1 MSNQFLHMQKLAGL
15 ITEGEYKIK
24 LTEAENIVSKIDQN
38 LNKVESLPAIK
49 QAAEKIMDDP
59 KLLNQFQQALSN
71 MGVDLNLMKE
81 DEGETIDSSDISKI
95 VSAVQSQASQLK
107 EDYQYEL
114 PPGASDEEKAE
125 YMKKYPEAKKY
136 QDAGQFAPIVMG
148 LGLTSPYWLQLL
160 PPDLITKVGEALG
173 MSAYGGGMVI
183 AGVATTIAA
192 IATYMISRIP
202 KYNVKKESKL
212 NEGTLRNKIKEI
224 IHSSLGEAK
233 KKKKDVAPQED
244 VDINVDAEEA
254 PAPDETSTDDTL
266 APTDMGG
273 GSEVDIDPKVK
284 SIQDYLQKAYANAK
298 SLGDE
303 KLMTQ
308 IGNTITMVVRNQ
320 VLGGQAVAES
330 LNENTEPDSVVSQE
344 ARNMFYDGVG
354 KIMNDLYENG
364 IKDDDVITSY
374 LSEEGGLLGDAIEA
388 FYHS

>member
-1 MSNQFLHMQKLAGL
+1 MQKLAGL
-15 ITEGEYKIK
+15 ITESEYKIK

-114 PPGASDEEKAE
+114 PAGASDEEKAE

-136 QDAGQFAPIVMG
+136 QDVGQFAPIVVG

-233 KKKKDVAPQED
+233 KKKKDEPEDVAPQD
-244 VDINVDAEEA
+244 DSVDLDMGAEETDVNPDMDMA
-254 PAPDETSTDDTL
+254 ADTMAPDMS
-266 APTDMGG
+266 
-273 GSEVDIDPKVK
+273 SEIDIDPKVK
-284 SIQDYLQKAYANAK
+284 SIQDSLSKALANAK
-298 SLGDE
+298 ALGDE
-303 KLMTQ
+303 KLVNQ
-308 IGNTITMVVRNQ
+308 IGNTITMLVRTQVV
-320 VLGGQAVAES
+320 GQQVAES
-330 LNENTEPDSVVSQE
+330 LDEMVGDLGKYDYVETALRHVWNMGTGNNTIDFEDMAKSII
-344 ARNMFYDGVG
+344 D
-354 KIMNDLYENG
+354 DLE
-364 IKDDDVITSY
+364 SR
-374 LSEEGGLLGDAIEA
+374 
-388 FYHS
+388 F